1 MVQESKSD
9 RRDVPRYTPQEA
21 AHHLSM
27 PPATVRAWSVG
38 YRYGA
43 SGKEARRFQ
52 PLITPATKSPLALS
66 FWNLV
71 ELYVLASLRRRYE
84 VPMPKVRSALRY
96 TARELGAQRP
106 LIEETFY
113 TDGIDIFVEKFS
125 TLIDATDGQKVM
137 KSVLAHSLK
146 RVDRGTDGRV
156 LRLYPWLLDP
166 EEPRTF
172 EVDPDRSFG
181 RLVLAGTGIPTEII
195 AERFRAGESIDS
207 LATDF
212 GMKQDRIEQALRW
225 EQRAPSAA

>member
-52 PLITPATKSPLALS
+52 PLITLATRSPLALS

-125 TLIDATDGQKVM
+125 TLIDARSRARSRSTP
-137 KSVLAHSLK
+137 SV
-146 RVDRGTDGRV
+146 
-156 LRLYPWLLDP
+156 
-166 EEPRTF
+166 
-172 EVDPDRSFG
+172 RSG
-181 RLVLAGTGIPTEII
+181 A
-195 AERFRAGESIDS
+195 SSS
-207 LATDF
+207 LARVSRRKSSPNAFERVRRST
-212 GMKQDRIEQALRW
+212 R
-225 EQRAPSAA
+225 